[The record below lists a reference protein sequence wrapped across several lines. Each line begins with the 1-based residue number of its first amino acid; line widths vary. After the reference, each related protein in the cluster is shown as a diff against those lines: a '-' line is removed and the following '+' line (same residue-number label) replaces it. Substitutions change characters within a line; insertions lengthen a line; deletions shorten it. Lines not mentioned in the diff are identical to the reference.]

1 MARSIKK
8 GPYIEPSLLQKVNRL
23 AASGGKQIVRTWS
36 RRSMIIPEMVGHTFH
51 VHNGRLFM
59 PVFISENMVGHR
71 LGEFAPTRKP
81 TVHSGDKKL
90 KTK

>member
-1 MARSIKK
+1 MARSIRK
-8 GPYIEPSLLQKVNRL
+8 GPYVEAKLMKKIEKLN
-23 AASGGKQIVRTWS
+23 ASGEKAIVRTWS
-36 RRSMIIPEMVGHTFH
+36 RRSMILPDMVGHNVH

-81 TVHSGDKKL
+81 TVHAGDKRVK
-90 KTK
+90 KK